1 MLSPYHVQLLKALL
15 QLLTAVR
22 SCVLIFFS
30 GCVSQFGIV
39 IIKSATK
46 REQRY
51 TLDGSDPPSK
61 RDMADLKQRHSIVVL
76 KHGNVCT
83 HFFPRACDGRIT
95 ACGDKPV
102 VRYEG
107 RHPKHST
114 DSSKISE
121 TVVKIVLEFEPA
133 LVGLVWLLCCCSNW
147 LA

>member
-83 HFFPRACDGRIT
+83 HSFPRACDGRIT
-95 ACGDKPV
+95 ACGISRLYGMKVGTLNIPPILQ
-102 VRYEG
+102 RYQ
-107 RHPKHST
+107 K
-114 DSSKISE
+114 
-121 TVVKIVLEFEPA
+121 
-133 LVGLVWLLCCCSNW
+133 LL
-147 LA
+147 